1 MVLIISLVV
10 KLSLASFARPNFYN
24 TCAHFH
30 VSFQVTVANELFLAL
45 FTLEPLSLAERNVLL
60 EVSDNLWPLLEF
72 FVGAEAAPISLLIS
86 ISKLKQL
93 RHLS

>member
-1 MVLIISLVV
+1 MILIVSLVV
-10 KLSLASFARPNFYN
+10 KLRLASFARPNLYDAGAN
-24 TCAHFH
+24 FH
-30 VSFQVTVANELFLAL
+30 VGLQVTVADELLLAV

-93 RHLS
+93 RHLC